1 MSTEITEELI
11 LDALHK
17 VPQDKWDRVLKFLHN
32 LEPKTAHAPEG
43 AEHQCWTAAELLAL
57 PPAER
62 SAILAEAAALAV
74 NDYRNDR
81 DSTDLEA
88 LGVDDLYGDDTE
100 APTR

>member
-1 MSTEITEELI
+1 MSTEVTEETI
-11 LDALHK
+11 LEALHR
-17 VPQDKWDRVLKFLHN
+17 VPLEKWDRVLKFLYN
-32 LEPKTAHAPEG
+32 LEPKTAHSPEG
-43 AEHQCWTAAELLAL
+43 AEHKCWTAEELLAL

-74 NDYRNDR
+74 NDYHNDR

-88 LGVDDLYGDDTE
+88 LGVDELYGDDTD